1 MAYDGLWA
9 HARVIIGHLA
19 IWQHCSEP
27 ATLCSKDMAT
37 RVLLY
42 AIVSLP
48 RALLLIVRGGSPP
61 DPLQALQRVYC
72 IYVSYTYTYIYIY
85 VYIYTVYI
93 YIYISF
99 TMAETVTTSRSAR
112 ECVHISI
119 CHCPS
124 ISHVI
129 MNCQSHANIYATL
142 DCLHHVSELPMPG
155 SIHPINDQLVQSRSS
170 PHFFHG

>member
-1 MAYDGLWA
+1 
-9 HARVIIGHLA
+9 
-19 IWQHCSEP
+19 
-27 ATLCSKDMAT
+27 
-37 RVLLY
+37 
-42 AIVSLP
+42 
-48 RALLLIVRGGSPP
+48 
-61 DPLQALQRVYC
+61 
-72 IYVSYTYTYIYIY
+72 
-85 VYIYTVYI
+85 
-93 YIYISF
+93 
-99 TMAETVTTSRSAR
+99 MAETVTTSRSAR